1 MITEKEEQ
9 FRKIQDEYD
18 SFTYMFYE
26 SMRNGSYT
34 FDETCEQSDK
44 LIKEIQEMKKFK
56 LGGTKECQNKKEF

>member
-26 SMRNGSYT
+26 SMRDGGNYHKT
-34 FDETCEQSDK
+34 DVDKQIDK
-44 LIKEIQEMKKFK
+44 LITRLKVLKEM
-56 LGGTKECQNKKEF
+56 